1 MDYELEE
8 IKKKKLEK
16 LMKNL
21 SEEKTEQKMDYPD
34 KPVEITDGN
43 FAEMIQKYPL
53 VVVDCWAQWCGPCLM
68 IAPTIEAMAKDFSG
82 KVVFGKLNVD
92 QHRQIAAKFN
102 IMSIPTLL
110 IFKNGQLVDN
120 MIGAV
125 PRGMIEA
132 KLKPYMD

>member
-43 FAEMIQKYPL
+43 FAEMIQKYQL